1 MRENNVLRNVSTLL
15 KAYQTWKSSYSWG
28 SEYTRCQTHDR
39 CQQMY
44 IKKKIP
50 IHGYQGT
57 VYNDMRFRSIG
68 WRFSKRTIEV
78 KSC

>member
-15 KAYQTWKSSYSWG
+15 KAYPTWKSSYSWAR
-28 SEYTRCQTHDR
+28 STRDAKHTTDVSKCI
-39 CQQMY
+39 Y
-44 IKKKIP
+44 KKIP

>member
-1 MRENNVLRNVSTLL
+1 MSYGTSQPSSTLIQFGNLL
-15 KAYQTWKSSYSWG
+15 KVGARS
-28 SEYTRCQTHDR
+28 TRDAKHTTDVSKR
-39 CQQMY
+39 
-44 IKKKIP
+44 IFKKKIS

-68 WRFSKRTIEV
+68 WRFSKRTLEV